1 MAKIFETRWSSSRT
15 TPPPTRASSPVL
27 RYLEEFARQFDPL
40 GLVRFGTEVVSVR
53 RSRDDDAGWRVR
65 LACAGSEL
73 EEEV

>member
-1 MAKIFETRWSSSRT
+1 MSSSRT
-15 TPPPTRASSPVL
+15 APPLTRASSPVL

-40 GLVRFGTEVVSVR
+40 GLVRFGTDVVSVW

>member
-1 MAKIFETRWSSSRT
+1 M
-15 TPPPTRASSPVL
+15 L
-27 RYLEEFARQFDPL
+27 RYLEEFAQWFDPL
-40 GLVRFGTEVVSVR
+40 GLVLFGKEVVSVP